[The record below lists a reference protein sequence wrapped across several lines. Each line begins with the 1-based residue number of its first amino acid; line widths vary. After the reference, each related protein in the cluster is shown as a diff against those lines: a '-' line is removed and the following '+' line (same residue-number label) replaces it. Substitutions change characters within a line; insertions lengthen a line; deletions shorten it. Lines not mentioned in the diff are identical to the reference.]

1 MSRCLTTLSAALVFV
16 AALAAADT
24 ATAQRFDP
32 KATEHVKVV
41 ELITN
46 DDEGKERTTKLWV
59 VLLAGEA
66 YLRTNASNWLA
77 NLKRNPAARLRVEG
91 TEYPVM
97 TEVISDP
104 MWVDRV
110 DQASK
115 EKYGWQETSIHL
127 FRLWEPTIVRL
138 HPAS

>member
-1 MSRCLTTLSAALVFV
+1 MSRCLTTLSAALVFI
-16 AALAAADT
+16 ASLAAADT

-46 DDEGKERTTKLWV
+46 DDDGKERTTKLWV
-59 VLLAGEA
+59 VLLAGAA

-77 NLKRNPAARLRVEG
+77 NLKRNPAARLRVAG
-91 TEYPVM
+91 TGYPVM
-97 TEVISDP
+97 TEVLSDP